1 MNDRRQRSDDCIALT
16 VLRCCAHSLGA
27 AQSLAEGLLAAQA
40 AASVSWEAVGALSTM
55 VTLDIQQNGLGDE
68 HIT

>member
-1 MNDRRQRSDDCIALT
+1 MIDCAHCASLLRSLT
-16 VLRCCAHSLGA
+16 VLRCPT
-27 AQSLAEGLLAAQA
+27 LAEWLLAAQA

>member
-1 MNDRRQRSDDCIALT
+1 MLADSAQSMIALT
-16 VLRCCAHSLGA
+16 VLRCRARSLTRRCPT
-27 AQSLAEGLLAAQA
+27 LAEGLLAAQA

>member
-1 MNDRRQRSDDCIALT
+1 
-16 VLRCCAHSLGA
+16 
-27 AQSLAEGLLAAQA
+27 LAAQA